1 MAKKGFVKNTVKGKQ
16 RGKPYS
22 EGMKTTCLAELLT
35 QDIHKVAKKHGIPES
50 TLRGW
55 IKKAKE
61 ENGDEWAAARRAA
74 IQSIST
80 LAAAGA
86 HMAVQQAVDALDKN
100 EDAVIQRVRLISVL
114 LNPEAGEFEKESARR
129 ALELVQPISDHALI
143 SYLRALT
150 AVTEK
155 AGLLAGEM
163 TAPEV
168 RVVMS
173 EELTEYGK

>member
-55 IKKAKE
+55 LKKAKE
-61 ENGDEWAAARRAA
+61 ESGDEWAAARRAA
-74 IQSIST
+74 IQSVST

-100 EDAVIQRVRLISVL
+100 EDAVQEHERLIAVL
-114 LNPEAGEFEKESARR
+114 KSETASSAEKQAAQER
-129 ALELVQPISDHALI
+129 LGLVRPMSDYQRIAYI
-143 SYLRALT
+143 RALT
-150 AVTEK
+150 AATQK
-155 AGLLAGEM
+155 AEQMTGE
-163 TAPEV
+163 TVAPEV
-168 RVVMS
+168 KVVMS
-173 EELTEYGK
+173 EELEKYGK